1 MATVV
6 STTLD
11 TLMTDLEG
19 LWQRFDQLFDSMGP
33 ADWSR
38 KHGKH
43 WTFADVPYHLGY
55 FDQEIVA
62 TPIERGRNVPPE
74 GQRPMRTVAEMNAWN
89 EARFAQRPADQTPQ
103 QSLEQMRT
111 SRQAIRRA
119 VAQLSDADLK
129 RPAWCPLPFMGW
141 LTVGSALEGCYG
153 HTWNHFLQ
161 LRLWMK
167 RDTPALTPSQI
178 HRGLAFYMS
187 IFAGFADREQA
198 KKVNFTGVMDITG
211 PGGAAWAIQVAHGTC
226 CVSEE
231 RPAHADL
238 VMTQSPETFV
248 KTLAEM
254 HNPMVAM
261 LTGKIKV
268 RGFRNLGTFGKLF
281 HPPALDQPLD
291 YNAIPVETLK

>member
-1 MATVV
+1 MATVI

-11 TLMTDLEG
+11 ALMTDLEG
-19 LWQRFDQLFDSMGP
+19 LWQRFDQLFDSLGP
-33 ADWSR
+33 GDWSR

-43 WTFADVPYHLGY
+43 WTFADVPYHLAY
-55 FDQEIVA
+55 FDREMIA
-62 TPIERGRNVPPE
+62 TPIERGRNVPAE
-74 GQRPMRTVAEMNAWN
+74 EQRPMRTVAEMNAWN
-89 EARFAQRPADQTPQ
+89 EARFAQRPANQTPQ
-103 QSLEQMRT
+103 QSLEQMQA

-119 VAQLSDADLK
+119 VAQLSDA
-129 RPAWCPLPFMGW
+129 
-141 LTVGSALEGCYG
+141 E
-153 HTWNHFLQ
+153 
-161 LRLWMK
+161 
-167 RDTPALTPSQI
+167 
-178 HRGLAFYMS
+178 
-187 IFAGFADREQA
+187 
-198 KKVNFTGVMDITG
+198 VNFTGVMDITG

-254 HNPMVAM
+254 HNPMIAM

-281 HPPALDQPLD
+281 HPPALNQPLD
-291 YNAIPVETLK
+291 YNPTPIETLK